1 MDDVDIT
8 SCKDG
13 TLLLCSNQNLMENF
27 LHKYPELAE
36 CINVIMKNQIKDLL
50 VTLPFLSNVKD
61 SQMNVL
67 AAMARYIAL
76 DADQVVFEENSF
88 GNTLYF
94 LLNGEAGVFHNPL
107 APKSIKNLHRSI
119 ELANIRRES
128 IYDDEGMKLV
138 AKVKPGEYF
147 GEMAL
152 MVNIPRTTTV
162 KSLTKSLFLTF
173 DKTDFDNFLKVC
185 PIKDSMMNVIKE
197 RMVSKLSLLDIPF
210 MEGIPPEK
218 HSYLLS
224 LSGIH
229 EIEKGDVI
237 FRENDKGDSFYIVLY
252 GEVKLEQIVK
262 GTEDTSEESTTE
274 LLTLGPGFYFGEMAL
289 VNDSP
294 RTATAIA
301 SEKSLLL
308 SLSKE
313 SFNSIFD
320 PKSQGSAE
328 FNLRLLHNDSDLQH
342 WLEHHTATDILRK
355 YLQKSYAEENLDFWI
370 QAKAIRD
377 SKYNDKEQLL
387 KKSKYVFEEFCDE
400 GSQRQVNISSN
411 QREDLRKSI
420 YSGTI
425 NKSVFDNTIDEIYN
439 LLLRDNFARFK
450 KSSDFEVSKKIG
462 Y

>member
-1 MDDVDIT
+1 MDDVDIA

-13 TLLLCSNQNLMENF
+13 TLLLSSNQSSMEAF
-27 LHKYPELAE
+27 MQKYPDLAE
-36 CINVIMKNQIKDLL
+36 SINVIMKNQIKDLL
-50 VTLPFLSNVKD
+50 VTLPFLSKVKD
-61 SQMNVL
+61 TQMNVL
-67 AAMARYIAL
+67 AAMARYMAL
-76 DADQVVFEENSF
+76 DSNQIVFEENSF

-94 LLNGEAGVFHNPL
+94 LLNGEAGVFHNYL

-128 IYDDEGMKLV
+128 IYDDKGSKLV

-152 MVNIPRTTTV
+152 IVNIPRTTTV
-162 KSLTKSLFLTF
+162 KTLSKCLFLTF
-173 DKTDFDNFLKVC
+173 DKTDFENFLKVC
-185 PIKDSMMNVIKE
+185 PIKDSMMKVIKE

-210 MEGIPPEK
+210 MEGIPEEK

-229 EIEKGDVI
+229 EKEKGEVI
-237 FRENDKGDSFYIVLY
+237 FYENEAGDSFYIVLY
-252 GEVKLEQIVK
+252 GEVKLEQSKK
-262 GTEDTSEESTTE
+262 GAEGSAEESTTE
-274 LLTLGPGFYFGEMAL
+274 LVTLGPGFYFGEMAL
-289 VNDSP
+289 VHDSP
-294 RTATAIA
+294 RSATAIA

-308 SLSKE
+308 SLTKE

-320 PKSQGSAE
+320 FNSQGYAE

-342 WLEHHTATDILRK
+342 WLEHDTATDVLRK

-377 SKYNDKEQLL
+377 SKNIDSPELL
-387 KKSKYVFEEFCDE
+387 SKSMKVFEEFCDE
-400 GSQRQVNISSN
+400 GSSRQVNISSG
-411 QREDLRKSI
+411 QREDLRKSLVAEKF
-420 YSGTI
+420 
-425 NKSVFDNTIDEIYN
+425 NKDVFNIAIDEIYN

-450 KSSDFEVSKKIG
+450 KSSDFEVSSF
-462 Y
+462 